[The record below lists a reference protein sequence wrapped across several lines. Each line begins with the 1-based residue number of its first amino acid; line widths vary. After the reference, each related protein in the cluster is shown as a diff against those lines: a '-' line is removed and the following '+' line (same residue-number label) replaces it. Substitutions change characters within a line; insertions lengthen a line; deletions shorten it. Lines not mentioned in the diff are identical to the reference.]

1 MFGININITSIDKAS
16 VSANRSDARECVEA
30 DKAPVG

>member
-16 VSANRSDARECVEA
+16 VSANRSDARECGEA
-30 DKAPVG
+30 ETAPIG